1 MYTSPVGLFRG
12 FLAPFR
18 GGLFVARHR
27 LWAYLAIPLLLDLAL
42 GAAAIYGVQRW
53 LRAESWLISLMASQ
67 PVVGWLVLVG
77 LTSVGAALVFLV
89 CQPLVLAIFSDRLS
103 ERVEKDARGAA
114 PSAPLLASVARALA
128 HGLLKLALY
137 GLAVFIGAVVSGFLS
152 PFVGTAIGLA
162 VGVVFLAYDGFDYPL
177 SRRNASFGGK
187 WAYLAVHPGQT
198 LGFGLGATLLYL
210 IPFALFVAPPFV
222 AAGATLAFLES
233 DGTKKATETP
243 ANLAANG

>member
-1 MYTSPVGLFRG
+1 MYTPPVGLFRG

-18 GGLFVARHR
+18 GGVFVARHR
-27 LWAYLAIPLLLDLAL
+27 LWPYLALPLLLDLAL
-42 GAAAIYGVQRW
+42 GGAALYGVQRW

-89 CQPLVLAIFSDRLS
+89 CQPLVLAVFSDRLS
-103 ERVEKDARGAA
+103 ERVEKDALGSA
-114 PSAPLLASVARALA
+114 PSAPFLASLARALA

-137 GLAVFIGAVVSGFLS
+137 GVAVFVGAVVSGFLS
-152 PFVGTAIGLA
+152 PFIGTAIGL
-162 VGVVFLAYDGFDYPL
+162 GIGIVFLAYDGFDYPL
-177 SRRNASFGGK
+177 SRRNASFGAK
-187 WAYLAVHPGQT
+187 WAYLALHPGQT

-233 DGTKKATETP
+233 DRTKKATEKP
-243 ANLAANG
+243 ANLAANT